1 MCAST
6 KQLKTMTK
14 TYTCFKHLAPVP
26 DNPVLAGA
34 SSSPEPERAP
44 RRPRSAN
51 RYKVT
56 SSETDEAPPR
66 PSTVSALPSNRATL
80 RRAEVTSSDT
90 DEAPP
95 RPSTVS
101 ALPSNRATLRR
112 AEVTS
117 DDTDNDPESTAASLR
132 SAAYSHF
139 VRHESDLD
147 VMPMDLDEP
156 CPPAVVPTAAET
168 MPDPPCAEPVAPLS
182 LPIPEPPARLRK
194 PRARRAPL
202 PSAPS
207 ALPSPRLPPATS
219 PTPPPRRTLRK
230 RSKAQAVQDWAMC
243 GACNSWRAIDAPW
256 KRPTFECLDAG
267 FNCGPCDACSSFP
280 CHCE

>member
-1 MCAST
+1 MRQRPTLVS
-6 KQLKTMTK
+6 
-14 TYTCFKHLAPVP
+14 HLAPVP

-34 SSSPEPERAP
+34 SSSSEPERAP
-44 RRPRSAN
+44 RRVRPRSAN
-51 RYKVT
+51 RFKVT
-56 SSETDEAPPR
+56 SSETDEA
-66 PSTVSALPSNRATL
+66 L
-80 RRAEVTSSDT
+80 
-90 DEAPP
+90 P

-117 DDTDNDPESTAASLR
+117 DDTDNDPESTLASLR
-132 SAAYSHF
+132 SAANSHF
-139 VRHESDLD
+139 VRHESDSD

-182 LPIPEPPARLRK
+182 LPIPKPPARSRK

-207 ALPSPRLPPATS
+207 ALPSPRMPPSTS
-219 PTPPPRRTLRK
+219 PTPPPRRTLRN

-256 KRPTFECLDAG
+256 NRPTFECLDAG
-267 FNCGPCDACSSFP
+267 FNCGTPCDACSSFP